1 MSWYLI
7 SAQHEVF
14 EIPMKRVF
22 DLKNDVWKDWIS
34 KLSNC
39 ICFFISCIRFAN
51 FRTKLKRKQVLQKK
65 GTVSYIL
72 EFQVQLWLISQ
83 QYCSLML
90 DTRNYMANDS
100 LMIKEN
106 LFEAIYF
113 CLFLGVIYPMTEHLT
128 SDLPSAWLLPYVSS
142 M

>member
-1 MSWYLI
+1 MMYRKIEFQNYLI
-7 SAQHEVF
+7 AFVF
-14 EIPMKRVF
+14 SLAVH
-22 DLKNDVWKDWIS
+22 DLLILEQSWKEN
-34 KLSNC
+34 KFC
-39 ICFFISCIRFAN
+39 
-51 FRTKLKRKQVLQKK
+51 KK

-90 DTRNYMANDS
+90 DTTNYMANDS

-106 LFEAIYF
+106 LFKAIYF

-128 SDLPSAWLLPYVSS
+128 SDLRSAWLLPYVSS

>member
-1 MSWYLI
+1 MMYRKIEFQNYLI
-7 SAQHEVF
+7 AFVF
-14 EIPMKRVF
+14 SLAVH
-22 DLKNDVWKDWIS
+22 DLLILEQGWKEN
-34 KLSNC
+34 KFC
-39 ICFFISCIRFAN
+39 
-51 FRTKLKRKQVLQKK
+51 KKK

-90 DTRNYMANDS
+90 DTTNYMANDS

-106 LFEAIYF
+106 LFKAIYF